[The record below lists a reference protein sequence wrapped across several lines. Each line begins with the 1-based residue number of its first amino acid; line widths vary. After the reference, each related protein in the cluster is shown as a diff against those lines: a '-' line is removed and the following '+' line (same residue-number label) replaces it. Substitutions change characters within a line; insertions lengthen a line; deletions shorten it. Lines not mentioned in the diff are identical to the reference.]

1 MIADVDDDGS
11 NEIDF
16 GEFCK
21 VISKQKSDKAGQS
34 DETDT
39 SARRAAPRRG
49 FTRFFFVCGGDP
61 LLTAANAAAASPAA
75 APMHARCT
83 HTHTHT
89 HQILMCVCSVQR
101 LRVASISFEI

>member
-1 MIADVDDDGS
+1 MGQDPTDEEIFQMIADVDDDGS

-39 SARRAAPRRG
+39 SAPRAAPRRG
-49 FTRFFFVCGGDP
+49 FTRFFLC
-61 LLTAANAAAASPAA
+61 AAET
-75 APMHARCT
+75 RC
-83 HTHTHT
+83 
-89 HQILMCVCSVQR
+89 
-101 LRVASISFEI
+101 